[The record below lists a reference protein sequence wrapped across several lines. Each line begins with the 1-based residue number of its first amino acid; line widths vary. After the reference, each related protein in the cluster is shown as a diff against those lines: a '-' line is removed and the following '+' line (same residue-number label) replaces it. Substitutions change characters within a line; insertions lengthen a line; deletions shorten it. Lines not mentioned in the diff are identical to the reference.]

1 MASYPNTVSRR
12 DFITQGGTALAG
24 LGLFATLPATYALGA
39 APQKKGDASSS
50 DSLFTV
56 PMDGG
61 VYTLPPLPYA
71 YNALEPY
78 IDEET
83 MRLHHD
89 KHFAGYMNGL
99 NAALKKLE
107 EARVANAFPEI
118 SYWENQLAF
127 NGAGYVLHTVFF
139 QTMAPA
145 GQQPSTTLTKALA
158 EHFGSFDAFK
168 AQFSSAAAAV
178 QGSGW
183 ALLGYQPFGKKFLI
197 LQAEKHQNL
206 TQWGVVPVLTLDVWE
221 HAYYLKYQN
230 RRKDYIENWWNV
242 VNWSKVEERFM
253 ACTKL
258 EQPLMG

>member
-1 MASYPNTVSRR
+1 MPTHPQSLTRR
-12 DFITQGGTALAG
+12 NFITQGSSALAG
-24 LGLFATLPATYALGA
+24 LGLFATLPASYALGA
-39 APQKKGDASSS
+39 SKDDKPTSSAPQDT
-50 DSLFTV
+50 LFDV
-56 PMDGG
+56 PMKGG
-61 VYTLPPLPYA
+61 FYELPPLPYA
-71 YNALEPY
+71 YNALEPF

-89 KHFAGYMNGL
+89 IHFAGYMKGL

-107 EARVANAFPEI
+107 AARTAGAFPEI

-139 QTMAPA
+139 QTMAPT
-145 GQQPSTTLTKALA
+145 GQAPSASLKNTLT
-158 EHFGSFDAFK
+158 EHFGSFEAFK
-168 AQFSSAAAAV
+168 AQFSSAAGAV

-183 ALLGYQPFGKKFLI
+183 ALLGYQPFGEKLVI

-206 TQWGVVPVLTLDVWE
+206 TQWGIVPILTLDVWE

-242 VNWSKVEERFM
+242 VNWDKVEERLT
-253 ACTKL
+253 ACMKL
-258 EQPLMG
+258 SGN